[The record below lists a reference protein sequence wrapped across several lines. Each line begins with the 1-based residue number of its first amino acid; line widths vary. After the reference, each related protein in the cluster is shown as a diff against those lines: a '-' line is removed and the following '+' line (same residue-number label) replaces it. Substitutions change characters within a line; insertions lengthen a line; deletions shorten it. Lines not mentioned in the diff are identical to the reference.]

1 MNNPPPYDGLWP
13 WPNEKEPI
21 SEKKDAPL
29 LPSKPIAIKA
39 VCTFH
44 LTRAAYTDSTGVKLP
59 VSIYKTKSV
68 TLEFDSNTT
77 LAQFF
82 ELSRATFAKVF
93 HCRGCC
99 APRPAFVPSST
110 KGALHPAHKQA
121 AWEELKANAARSTN
135 TQPKKFITWTPA
147 IWEAEVQGAI
157 AGATASK
164 GKTTPVFT
172 LTSWFF
178 QKKPRKLTREE
189 ARKVP
194 LLARLACLA
203 KGHHWRSG

>member
-1 MNNPPPYDGLWP
+1 L
-13 WPNEKEPI
+13 
-21 SEKKDAPL
+21 
-29 LPSKPIAIKA
+29 
-39 VCTFH
+39 
-44 LTRAAYTDSTGVKLP
+44 
-59 VSIYKTKSV
+59 
-68 TLEFDSNTT
+68 
-77 LAQFF
+77 
-82 ELSRATFAKVF
+82 
-93 HCRGCC
+93 
-99 APRPAFVPSST
+99 
-110 KGALHPAHKQA
+110 
-121 AWEELKANAARSTN
+121 TN